1 MSQPTTITGENQED
15 LKNHASG
22 NEPEDTDNDDLDQDE
37 DDPNDD
43 FIEGFD
49 PDKDL
54 IDEDEEEITI
64 KRADFEKLK
73 KGIDNAKTNI
83 RQKKHFRAK
92 YRSLLNP
99 SNPKSMST
107 TSSTEENKTT
117 TPSTTTPSVEPT
129 ATTPVQ
135 SQPNDLEKKVDVI
148 SLMSS
153 NSYLDKETADEIVNR
168 SKKLG
173 ITIEE
178 VMNDKFF
185 KPFLEEKKKNWEIE
199 HASSHPSTST
209 TSSINT
215 GNEEID
221 WKNAPRDVVDKKLR
235 DMQRGG
241 RR

>member
-1 MSQPTTITGENQED
+1 MSQPTTTPGENQED
-15 LKNHASG
+15 LKNHAPG
-22 NEPEDTDNDDLDQDE
+22 NEPEDNDTEELDQEE
-37 DDPNDD
+37 DDPNDE

-54 IDEDEEEITI
+54 IDEDDEEVTI

-83 RQKKHFRAK
+83 RQKKHFRTK
-92 YRSLLNP
+92 YRSLLN
-99 SNPKSMST
+99 SSKPKSMST
-107 TSSTEENKTT
+107 TPSPEENKTT
-117 TPSTTTPSVEPT
+117 TPSTTTPPVEST
-129 ATTPVQ
+129 ATTPNQ
-135 SQPNDLEKKVDVI
+135 NQPNDLEKKVDVI

-153 NSYLDKETADEIVNR
+153 HSYLDKETADEIVSR

-185 KPFLEEKKKNWEIE
+185 KPFLEDKKKNWEIE
-199 HASSHPSTST
+199 HASSHPSTSSA
-209 TSSINT
+209 SSINT
-215 GNEEID
+215 GDEEID
-221 WKNAPRDVVDKKLR
+221 WKNAPRDIVDKKLR